1 MHPTEGHFLIVLNV
15 TSCIFGRILRVNCQ
29 IQMNPKSSNLSVFV
43 NGTWL
48 SPGGRIGSQYVANS
62 SIFPRPSSLQI
73 CPPFRTKPHPNSSTV
88 AGLEET
94 YCVHPLYLE
103 QPRSSVLAAYCVTY
117 GISFRVPAQMLCP
130 KATCNSMPL
139 ASVVWLGYTNPIVY
153 LLSNASWSEDGCVIC
168 PSSGHAAFLSPP
180 R

>member
-1 MHPTEGHFLIVLNV
+1 M
-15 TSCIFGRILRVNCQ
+15 GRGFPLEAGLAVS
-29 IQMNPKSSNLSVFV
+29 MLLTVAY
-43 NGTWL
+43 
-48 SPGGRIGSQYVANS
+48 SPGLLVSKSVYLSGPEVS
-62 SIFPRPSSLQI
+62 
-73 CPPFRTKPHPNSSTV
+73 TKPHPNSSTV

-139 ASVVWLGYTNPIVY
+139 ASVVWVRYTNPIVY
-153 LLSNASWSEDGCVIC
+153 LLSNASWSEDDCVIC
-168 PSSGHAAFLSPP
+168 PSSGHIAFLSPP
-180 R
+180 N